1 MEAIREKVL
10 GRLFHGKAIAS
21 ANIRNRYMR
30 QIGLR
35 VEILFNILFLTAV
48 AMFLLGI
55 IAFKVT
61 ERFALQGK
69 IEGVESI
76 IAAFDSLYTK
86 EGNLEDGIDFLK
98 DVLEPGAWGVVAD
111 DQNRTVF
118 HADSTQPP
126 AGLTDPLIIEVMK
139 TRRQTVDVEGIN
151 LPPFSFYRGFK
162 IVAPLNKGG
171 VILIYQPLASLQEN
185 LVLGQRLIAIS
196 IILDL
201 LVIAFFGFYIL
212 SRRVVRPVHKLIK
225 VTEEI
230 ARGKFPK
237 ERDLGGV
244 REVNQLNEAL
254 KRMYDEIEASKL
266 KLEENIEAIEESNR
280 ALVKA
285 QRELIASE
293 KLASLG
299 KLAAGVAHEIG
310 NPLSAISGYVEVLK
324 KGYISEEEKKT
335 ELLTNIQR
343 EVDRIDR
350 IIRTL
355 LDYSRP
361 KDLELKKVEVNDLIG
376 RVVDIIKTQ
385 GILKAIELKSE
396 LLNGPMYVEADPH
409 QLSQVMINLI
419 LNAKDAVSKDGLI
432 TVSTSRALNGGVEIT
447 VKDNGVGIPE
457 EVMGKIFDPFFTT
470 KEPGKGT
477 GLGLSVSQ
485 RIVQIFNG
493 NISVESEPGK
503 GTIFKIVFP

>member
-1 MEAIREKVL
+1 
-10 GRLFHGKAIAS
+10 
-21 ANIRNRYMR
+21 MR

-48 AMFLLGI
+48 AMFLIGI

-76 IAAFDSLYTK
+76 IAAFDSLYAK
-86 EGNLEDGIDFLK
+86 EGNLESGMTFLK
-98 DVLEPGAWGVVAD
+98 DVLEPGAWGVIAGD
-111 DQNRTVF
+111 EKRSVF
-118 HADSTQPP
+118 HTDSTRPP
-126 AGLTDPLIIEVMK
+126 ISITDPLIIEVMK
-139 TRRQTVDVEGIN
+139 TGRQTVDIEGIN
-151 LPPFSFYRGFK
+151 LPPFSFYKGFK
-162 IVAPLNKGG
+162 IVSPLKKGGIRKG
-171 VILIYQPLASLQEN
+171 VILIYQPLSSLEEN
-185 LVLGQRLIAIS
+185 IILGRRLIALS

-201 LVIAFFGFYIL
+201 VIIAFFGFYIL

-225 VTEEI
+225 TTEDI
-230 ARGKFPK
+230 ARGKFPS
-237 ERDLGGV
+237 EIDFGGV
-244 REVNQLNEAL
+244 KEINQLHEAL
-254 KRMYDEIEASKL
+254 KRMYDEIEGSKM
-266 KLEENIEAIEESNR
+266 KVKDNIEALEESNR
-280 ALVKA
+280 VLRRT

-310 NPLSAISGYVEVLK
+310 NPLSAIGGYVEVLK
-324 KGYISEEEKKT
+324 KGYMFDGEKKA
-335 ELLTNIQR
+335 EFLTNIQR

-355 LDYSRP
+355 IDYSRP

-385 GILKAIELKSE
+385 GILKNIDLKSE
-396 LLNGPMYVEADPH
+396 LSNALMPIEADPD
-409 QLSQVMINLI
+409 QVSQVIINLI
-419 LNAKDAVSKDGLI
+419 LNAKDAVSQDGVI
-432 TVSTSRALNGGVEIT
+432 TVSTTRTLNGGIEIA
-447 VKDNGVGIPE
+447 VKDNGVGIPKE
-457 EVMGKIFDPFFTT
+457 AMDKIFDPFFTT
-470 KEPGKGT
+470 KQPGKGT

-485 RIVQIFNG
+485 RIVQTFNG

-503 GTIFKIVFP
+503 GTIFRIVFPVDQACNHGEGFSN